1 MLQGSFLNHL
11 LTGTGKNNMVWG
23 SFGMVVFYKEDEC
36 RVDELKSKGRIL
48 ILDLYLIVLQF
59 RKLKK

>member
-1 MLQGSFLNHL
+1 
-11 LTGTGKNNMVWG
+11 MVWG

-59 RKLKK
+59 RKLKKWSFKKYYDKGQYCL